1 MQKLRKRLV
10 VTDVVFAVIIYALC
24 IALVQL

>member
-10 VTDVVFAVIIYALC
+10 VTDVVFAVIIYAVC
-24 IALVQL
+24 IVLVQL